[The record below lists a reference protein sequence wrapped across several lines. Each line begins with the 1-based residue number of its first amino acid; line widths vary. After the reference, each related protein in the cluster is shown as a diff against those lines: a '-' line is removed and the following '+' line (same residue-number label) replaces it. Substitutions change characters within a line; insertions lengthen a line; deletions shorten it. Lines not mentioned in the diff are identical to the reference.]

1 MVHYPLKWCVFEKG
15 KIMVGRLIGAHV
27 SAAGGIENTP
37 QRASEIGCNVVQ
49 LFSGSPRVWRK
60 KELDTHNFQDFLAK
74 RKQFGIEKVF
84 THALYLTNLASDKA
98 DLVQKSLLSIKYE
111 LEFDARVEGA
121 GVVLH
126 VGSHQGRGWLAARDE
141 VLKQIIALMQSSP
154 DESTLLLENAASH
167 NGKVGNDL
175 AELKWLLDGAE
186 QAGEYV
192 SQGRLG
198 WCLDTC
204 HAWAAGYWLGETEP
218 TQVGEDGR
226 ESHQAELFTKDHQ
239 ETKFPGKTVG
249 SATSRSVSKSA
260 TSQSVT
266 SSVAASTATTKTTP
280 AQSKNEDR
288 LLPQALATAID
299 QLDLWSSLQCVH
311 VNDSKD
317 PFASGRD
324 RHQNL
329 GDGQIPV
336 ADFEYLLNLPKL
348 AKLPMVLEVPGIKNE
363 GPDVENVQRLK
374 KLVNISS

>member
-1 MVHYPLKWCVFEKG
+1 MTKQ
-15 KIMVGRLIGAHV
+15 LIGAHV
-27 SAAGGIENTP
+27 SAAGGIENAP
-37 QRASEIGCNVVQ
+37 QRANEIGCNVVQ

-60 KELDTHNFQDFLAK
+60 KELNTHNFQDFLAK

-84 THALYLTNLASDKA
+84 THALYLTNLASDKT
-98 DLVQKSLLSIKYE
+98 DLVQKSYLSIKYE

-141 VLKQIIALMQSSP
+141 VLKQIIALMQSTP
-154 DESTLLLENAASH
+154 DKSTLLLENAASH
-167 NGKVGNDL
+167 NGKVGGDL
-175 AELKWLLDGAE
+175 VELQWLLDGAE
-186 QAGEYV
+186 QAGKFV

-204 HAWAAGYWLGETEP
+204 HAWAAGYWLGESEP

-226 ESHQAELFTKDHQ
+226 ESHQAELFTTDHQ
-239 ETKFPGKTVG
+239 ENKSPGKTVG

-266 SSVAASTATTKTTP
+266 LPAAANTAT
-280 AQSKNEDR
+280 AQKSSTRSKNEDR
-288 LLPQALATAID
+288 PSLQALVTAID
-299 QLDLWSSLQCVH
+299 HLELWSSLQCVH

-329 GDGQIPV
+329 GDGLIPA
-336 ADFEYLLNLPKL
+336 ADLEYFLNLPKIID
-348 AKLPMVLEVPGIKNE
+348 LPMVLEVPGIKNE
-363 GPDVENVQRLK
+363 GPDAENVKRLK
-374 KLVNISS
+374 KLVVGNQQ